1 MFVIMVKISTHNI
14 EISVEVK
21 YWPQHSMPKENHYF
35 FVYFISI
42 RNKSDE
48 TVQLLKRHWDIF
60 DSNGDKRLVE
70 GDGVVGETPV
80 LEPGQKFEYNS
91 GCNLSSE
98 MGYMKGFYTLIKLA
112 NGQEFNVEIP
122 KFDLIVPSKM
132 N

>member
-1 MFVIMVKISTHNI
+1 MVKISTHNI

-35 FVYFISI
+35 FVYFITI
-42 RNKSDE
+42 QNKSDFS
-48 TVQLLKRHWDIF
+48 VQLLRRHWDIF
-60 DSNGDKRLVE
+60 DSIGDKRVVD

-91 GCNLSSE
+91 GCNLTSE
-98 MGYMKGFYTLIKLA
+98 LGYMKGFYTLLKLMD
-112 NGQEFNVEIP
+112 GKEFNVDIP
-122 KFDLIVPSKM
+122 KFDLIVPAKL

>member
-1 MFVIMVKISTHNI
+1 MVKISTHNI

-42 RNKSDE
+42 QNKSDFS
-48 TVQLLKRHWDIF
+48 VQLLRRHWDIF
-60 DSNGDKRLVE
+60 DSIGDKRVVE

-91 GCNLSSE
+91 GCNLTSE
-98 MGYMKGFYTLIKLA
+98 IGFMKGYYTLLKLMD
-112 NGQEFNVEIP
+112 NKEFNVDIP
-122 KFDLIVPSKM
+122 QFDLIVPAKL

>member
-1 MFVIMVKISTHNI
+1 MVKISTHNI

-42 RNKSDE
+42 QNKSDQA
-48 TVQLLKRHWDIF
+48 VQLLKRHWDIF
-60 DSNGDKRLVE
+60 DSTGDKRVVD

-80 LEPGQKFEYNS
+80 IEAGHKFDYNS
-91 GCNLSSE
+91 GCNLTSE
-98 MGYMKGFYTLIKLA
+98 VGYMTGFYTLITILDGK
-112 NGQEFNVEIP
+112 EFQVEIP
-122 KFDLIVPSKM
+122 KFNLIVPSKL

>member
-1 MFVIMVKISTHNI
+1 MVKISTHNI

-35 FVYFISI
+35 FVYFITI
-42 RNKSDE
+42 ENKSDFS
-48 TVQLLKRHWDIF
+48 VQLLRRHWDIF
-60 DSNGDKRLVE
+60 DSIGDNREVD

-91 GCNLSSE
+91 GCNLTSE
-98 MGYMKGFYTLIKLA
+98 MGYMKGYYTLLKLLD
-112 NGQEFNVEIP
+112 GKEFNVDIP
-122 KFDLIVPSKM
+122 KFDLVVPAKW